1 MHFHFISFFILVFI
15 SLLSYGILINLTFQ
29 NVFASH
35 LSGSE
40 NKDTPI
46 KGFIQ
51 CQGNLLAYPTICV
64 GTKKDDKI
72 NGVFA
77 SETIYGKKGNDDIQ
91 SQAGNDIV
99 YAGKGDDVVQ
109 GAEGSDM
116 IFGQDGDDFLYGD
129 SGSNFITG
137 GGGNTINGGDGDD
150 HLFGGPDNDVLTGG
164 PGKDYFDC
172 NEGQD
177 RITDFDESKDT
188 ATQNCEFIEK
198 V

>member
-1 MHFHFISFFILVFI
+1 MHNRFLSVFLFIVLSIGIFINFSLVNI
-15 SLLSYGILINLTFQ
+15 
-29 NVFASH
+29 FASH
-35 LSGSE
+35 LSGSQ

-46 KGFIQ
+46 DDFIQ
-51 CQGNLLAYPTICV
+51 CLGNLLAYPTICV
-64 GTKKDDKI
+64 GTKHDDKM

-77 SETIYGKKGNDDIQ
+77 SETIYGKDGSDEIQ
-91 SQAGNDIV
+91 AQAGNDIV
-99 YAGKGDDVVQ
+99 YAGKEDDTVQ
-109 GAEGSDM
+109 GAEGSDI

-137 GGGNTINGGDGDD
+137 GGGNSLYGGDGND

-177 RITDFDESKDT
+177 RITDFDKSKDT
-188 ATQNCEFIEK
+188 ATPNCEFIEK